1 MVKKKAERVWC
12 KYLTFKLKKIGFEP
26 SEVGEYIL
34 YKGSCVFFF
43 YVNDGIFL
51 SPDKKEVNNAID
63 DLKAT
68 YLDLEDQGNI
78 SDYLGID
85 FNYKTDG
92 TIAIS

>member
-1 MVKKKAERVWC
+1 MQ
-12 KYLTFKLKKIGFEP
+12 I
-26 SEVGEYIL
+26 
-34 YKGSCVFFF
+34 YKGSCVFLF
-43 YVNDGIFL
+43 YVDDGIFL

>member
-1 MVKKKAERVWC
+1 M
-12 KYLTFKLKKIGFEP
+12 
-26 SEVGEYIL
+26 
-34 YKGSCVFFF
+34 
-43 YVNDGIFL
+43 
-51 SPDKKEVNNAID
+51 SPDKKSVNNAID